1 MKTMMAT
8 KSMKAKTPTLAA
20 LVAFAVAG
28 SGCATTWLVT
38 HATDSTRLWDESVRE
53 QVVPRPGVEERLT
66 VTMPLAPQLAPAPA
80 TATANGQSGAQAA
93 AATPRAELPF
103 ALRCVSEQR
112 ASDDVYHSAFRYGK
126 RWKTGTAVMFLAEGA
141 AATALLLAGKRESAE
156 PIYGAFFALDAI
168 GTAAL
173 FFAPRREVYRKDARA
188 TTTQVRSDCPEGLV
202 LVIGGDSFPVDAAG
216 RIGEVGEVALDD
228 WMAAPSGPLLL
239 QFAQQTIDLRIGAA
253 EQCAWSRYR
262 ARGAA
267 STCSASPGMTALP
280 RDAQGSIVV
289 PVGTLTVAAAR

>member
-1 MKTMMAT
+1 MKAMTA
-8 KSMKAKTPTLAA
+8 MKAKIPALAA
-20 LVAFAVAG
+20 LAAVAVAS

-38 HATDSTRLWDESVRE
+38 HATDSTRVWDESVRE

-66 VTMPLAPQLAPAPA
+66 VTMPLAPQLAPATTTTA
-80 TATANGQSGAQAA
+80 TATASGQPGAPAA

-173 FFAPRREVYRKDARA
+173 FFAPRREIYRKDARA
-188 TTTQVRSDCPEGLV
+188 TTTQVRTDCPEGLV

-253 EQCAWSRYR
+253 EQCAWSRYH

-267 STCSASPGMTALP
+267 APCPASPGMTGLP